1 MINLLKLLKE
11 TLEFADQKS
20 SNFEYPKS
28 VFVRTLH
35 QTCSGGKLHFKESVT
50 MIQSFLIML
59 SVISILKCICTMEFG
74 SQAALSLVNQD
85 FVKLEQFDGTDYS
98 RWQDEMIFY

>member
-1 MINLLKLLKE
+1 
-11 TLEFADQKS
+11 
-20 SNFEYPKS
+20 
-28 VFVRTLH
+28 
-35 QTCSGGKLHFKESVT
+35 
-50 MIQSFLIML
+50 
-59 SVISILKCICTMEFG
+59 MEFG